1 MIDSNTTVFLIAQT
15 HQHLEDK
22 RHLKQ
27 QCATSEA
34 RPLSIF
40 VSSKVNQLSLET
52 MLV

>member
-1 MIDSNTTVFLIAQT
+1 MTGSNTTVFLTAQT

-27 QCATSEA
+27 QSATSEA

-40 VSSKVNQLSLET
+40 ASLRVNQSSLET